1 MACFMHKCRFHSLC
15 YLEREGT
22 VCDMGSLLQCFWLA
36 AKGKGWIQFLQTSS
50 KVLPW
55 AVAQKTGYF

>member
-1 MACFMHKCRFHSLC
+1 MTSQAVLLGESKRD
-15 YLEREGT
+15 T
-22 VCDMGSLLQCFWLA
+22 GSLLQCLWLA
-36 AKGKGWIQFLQTSS
+36 SKGKGWIQFLQTSS

>member
-1 MACFMHKCRFHSLC
+1 MILQTV
-15 YLEREGT
+15 LLGERSN
-22 VCDMGSLLQCFWLA
+22 CDMGSLLQCFWLA
-36 AKGKGWIQFLQTSS
+36 AKGKGWIWFLQTSS